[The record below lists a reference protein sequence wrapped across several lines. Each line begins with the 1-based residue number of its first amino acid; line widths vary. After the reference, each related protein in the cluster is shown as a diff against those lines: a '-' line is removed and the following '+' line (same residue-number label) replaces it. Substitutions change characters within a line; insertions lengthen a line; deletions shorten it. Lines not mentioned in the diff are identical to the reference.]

1 MEKTVKVFG
10 SKWIMRK
17 ITKVSRKN
25 SESPKIS
32 KSLIVKDSL
41 QIDLKFISQIFW
53 PSSFFQLGDL
63 ISFGLSYQVNFAT
76 RRQMYWRVKS
86 AKERKKSVLSHKN
99 DNPPYPSVLFTRIL
113 KDPINPIQ
121 LIAFA
126 DGSLAHLGMV
136 FSNRVPVMYLI
147 IKINVELL
155 DRNLW
160 RQ

>member
-53 PSSFFQLGDL
+53 PSSFF
-63 ISFGLSYQVNFAT
+63 
-76 RRQMYWRVKS
+76 
-86 AKERKKSVLSHKN
+86 
-99 DNPPYPSVLFTRIL
+99 
-113 KDPINPIQ
+113 
-121 LIAFA
+121 
-126 DGSLAHLGMV
+126 
-136 FSNRVPVMYLI
+136 
-147 IKINVELL
+147 
-155 DRNLW
+155 
-160 RQ
+160 